1 MKLIPAFMVDSE
13 GFRTSVEETTAQM
26 EETELESEVESEDV
40 ITMLQSHD
48 KTEHLRS
55 CQWLLGMGSTPGEDA
70 VKIAKTTTKDLG

>member
-1 MKLIPAFMVDSE
+1 
-13 GFRTSVEETTAQM
+13 M
-26 EETELESEVESEDV
+26 EETELESEVESEDG